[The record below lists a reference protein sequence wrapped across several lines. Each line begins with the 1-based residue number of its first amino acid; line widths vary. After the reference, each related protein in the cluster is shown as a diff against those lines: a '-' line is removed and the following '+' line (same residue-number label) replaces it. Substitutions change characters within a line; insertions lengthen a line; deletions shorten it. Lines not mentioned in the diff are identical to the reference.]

1 MSALDPGS
9 ELAAT
14 LRRAAFVPV
23 VTIERVEHAVPLARA
38 LVAGGFPVIE
48 VTLRTAPAIDAL
60 KAILKDVPDAL
71 AGVGTVLSPEDLAKS
86 QTAGAR
92 FAFSPG
98 FTSELLQAAKGS
110 PLPFIPGIAT
120 PAEAMQARSH
130 GFKVQKFF
138 PAEQNGGIP
147 ALKAFHG
154 PLADLV
160 FNPTGGITEANIR
173 DYRAQPNVIAT
184 GASWIAPVSD
194 MQAGSWAAI
203 TERGKKLRGL
213 LDRAP

>member
-1 MSALDPGS
+1 MDI
-9 ELAAT
+9 AAT
-14 LRRAAFVPV
+14 LRRVGFVPV

-48 VTLRTAPAIDAL
+48 VTLRTPQAIDAL
-60 KAILKDVPDAL
+60 KAIIRDVPDAL

-86 QTAGAR
+86 RAAGAR

-98 FTSELLQAAKGS
+98 FTPELLQAAGS
-110 PLPFIPGIAT
+110 ASLPFIPGVAT
-120 PAEAMQARSH
+120 PAEAMQARAH

-138 PAEQNGGIP
+138 PAEQSGGIP

-154 PLADLV
+154 PLADLM

-173 DYRAQPNVIAT
+173 EYRAQPNVVAT
-184 GASWIAPVSD
+184 GASWIAPAAD
-194 MQAGSWAAI
+194 MQSGNWAAI
-203 TERGKKLRGL
+203 AERGRKLRAL
-213 LDRAP
+213 LD

>member
-1 MSALDPGS
+1 MDI
-9 ELAAT
+9 AAT
-14 LRRAAFVPV
+14 LRRVGFVPV

-48 VTLRTAPAIDAL
+48 VTLRTSQAIDAL
-60 KAILKDVPDAL
+60 KAIIRDVPDAL

-86 QTAGAR
+86 RAAGAR

-98 FTSELLQAAKGS
+98 FTPELLQAAGS
-110 PLPFIPGIAT
+110 ASLPFIPGVAT
-120 PAEAMQARSH
+120 PAEAMQARAH

-138 PAEQNGGIP
+138 PAEQSGGIP

-154 PLADLV
+154 PLADLM

-173 DYRAQPNVIAT
+173 EYRAQPNVVAT
-184 GASWIAPVSD
+184 GASWIAPAAD
-194 MQAGSWAAI
+194 MQSGNWAAI
-203 TERGKKLRGL
+203 AERGRKLRAL
-213 LDRAP
+213 LG